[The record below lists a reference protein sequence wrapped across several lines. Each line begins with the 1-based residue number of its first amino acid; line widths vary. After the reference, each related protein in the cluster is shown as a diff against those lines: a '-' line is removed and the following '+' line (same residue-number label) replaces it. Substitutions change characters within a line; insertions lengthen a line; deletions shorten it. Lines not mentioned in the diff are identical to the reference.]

1 MRGILTA
8 PWEYYDPLEPVLA
21 AQVSPATLMEHV
33 RTIGAW
39 ERESGSPGEAQA
51 YDYIE
56 RALKS
61 YGVEVERREIE
72 AYISLPLEAHLTLP
86 DGSTMA
92 GLTHSFSTS
101 VEALEAEVVDVGD
114 ARAQDLARAR
124 GKIALIRGLAS
135 PGRAWAAQQ
144 AGVLGQIHVLMDHLH
159 NMIVTTIWGTPSPDT
174 AARIP
179 TTPCLSILGADGER
193 LRALLARGPL
203 RLRMTTRVRTGW
215 IPIPHLVGELK
226 GRDEDRFVL
235 FSGHVDSWHY
245 GAMDNGTANA
255 TMLEVARL
263 LSSRRDA
270 LRRGIRFAFWSGHS
284 HGRYAGSAWYA
295 DHAWR
300 DLHARCVLHL
310 NVDST
315 GARGAT
321 DYSSLHATED
331 AAAFAER
338 VVADITSQQGRAKR
352 FSRAGDQSFWGAGV
366 PSAFM
371 SLSGLPKQDTELS
384 RAMERLVGSAG
395 FPWWWHTKDDT
406 VDKIDASVLVLDTK
420 VYLASALRW
429 LNAPVL
435 PLDHTRAA
443 RALVTELET
452 LQAAAGARFDLS
464 PVLDAARALA
474 ERLQRLSA
482 RLAAV
487 PDGAREAVNRAL
499 MRLSRVLV
507 PLAYTTGDRFTHDLA
522 LPIPPL
528 AGLQRARELATL
540 DPQADAF
547 KFAAA
552 ALVRER
558 NRALHALDSAASIA
572 DELLSQKD
580 WR

>member
-1 MRGILTA
+1 MTA
-8 PWEYYDPLEPVLA
+8 PWEYRDPLEVELA
-21 AQVSPATLMEHV
+21 AGVSAASLMEHV

-51 YDYIE
+51 FDYIE
-56 RALKS
+56 RTLKS
-61 YGVEVERREIE
+61 YGIEVERREIE
-72 AYISLPLEAHLTLP
+72 AYISLPLEGQVRLEGGTVIE
-86 DGSTMA
+86 
-92 GLTHSFSTS
+92 GLTHSFSPS
-101 VEALEAEVVDVGD
+101 VEALEGEVVDVGD
-114 ARAQDLARAR
+114 GRPEDLKRAA
-124 GKIALIRGLAS
+124 GKIALVRGLAS

-144 AGVLGQIHVLMDHLH
+144 AGTVGQIFVLMDHLH
-159 NMIVTTIWGTPSPDT
+159 NMIVTTIWGTPGPET
-174 AARIP
+174 ASRIP
-179 TTPCLSILGADGER
+179 VTPCLSILGTDGER
-193 LRALLARGPL
+193 LRARLARGPL

-215 IPIPHLVGELK
+215 MPIPHLIGELA
-226 GRDEDRFVL
+226 GRHEDRFLL
-235 FSGHVDSWHY
+235 FSGHVDSWHH

-263 LSSRRDA
+263 LAARRDA

-300 DLHARCVLHL
+300 ELHQRCILHL

-321 DYSSLHATED
+321 DYSVLHATED
-331 AAAFAER
+331 AQRFAET
-338 VVADITSQQGRAKR
+338 VVADVTGQRGRGRR

-371 SLSGLPKQDTELS
+371 SLSGLPKQETELS

-406 VDKIDASVLVLDTK
+406 IDKIDADVLALDTK

-435 PLDHTRAA
+435 LLDHRPAA
-443 RALVTELET
+443 KSVVAELEA
-452 LQAAAGARFDLS
+452 LQASAGAGFDLS
-464 PVLDAARALA
+464 PALDAARALG
-474 ERLQRLSA
+474 ERLEHVAAMLARVDAKAA
-482 RLAAV
+482 RLDAI
-487 PDGAREAVNRAL
+487 NRGL

-507 PLAYTTGDRFTHDLA
+507 PLAYTSGDPFTHDLA
-522 LPIPPL
+522 LPMPPL
-528 AGLQRARELATL
+528 AGLQPARRLGAL
-540 DPQADAF
+540 DPESDAF
-547 KFAAA
+547 KFARA

-558 NRALHALDSAASIA
+558 NRAVHALDTAASVA
-572 DELLSQKD
+572 DELSSLEDRS
-580 WR
+580 